1 MTKLN
6 ICGYSKAQLIALME
20 SKGEKPF
27 RAKQLFHWLYCR
39 GETDFDKM
47 TTLSKDFRRLLQE
60 NCVVKRPEIVVEQT
74 AKDGTRKWLLR
85 LDDGLEIE
93 TVFIPEEDRGALCI
107 SSQVG
112 CNMACNFCHT
122 GTMRVIRNLTAAE
135 IVGQILIARDSY
147 KEWPSPNDGNRM
159 ISNVVVMG
167 MGEPL
172 ENYDAICAALKTV
185 MDEEGIAISKRRI
198 TLSTCGIVPKIKQ
211 CGQDLGVN
219 LAISLHAPSDEL
231 RNQIMPINYKYS
243 LAELMQACREYP
255 AANNARRITFE
266 YIMLKDINDSEE
278 HARQL
283 VALTKNIPAKFNLI
297 PFNPWA
303 GSIYEPSSRNQ
314 QRRFAKILNDAGL
327 SAPIRVTRGQDIDAA
342 CGQLKTA
349 HAKKNLTKKDPE
361 S

>member
-1 MTKLN
+1 MTKIN
-6 ICGYSKAQLIALME
+6 ICGYTKPQLIGLMANLGQ
-20 SKGEKPF
+20 KAF

-39 GETDFDKM
+39 GETNFDEM
-47 TTLSKDFRRLLQE
+47 TTLSKDFRKILWE
-60 NCVVKRPEIVVEQT
+60 NFTVKRPEIVAEQT
-74 AKDGTRKWLLR
+74 AADGTRKWLLR
-85 LDDGLEIE
+85 LDDGLEVE

-112 CNMACNFCHT
+112 CNMGCRFCHT
-122 GTMRVIRNLTAAE
+122 GTMRVVRNLTSSE
-135 IVGQILIARDSY
+135 IVSQILIARDSY
-147 KEWPSPNDGNRM
+147 KEWPTPNDGTRM
-159 ISNVVVMG
+159 ISNIVVMG

-172 ENYDAICAALKTV
+172 ENYDAVCEALKTV

-211 CGQDLGVN
+211 CGEDLGVN
-219 LAISLHAPSDEL
+219 LAISLHAPNDEL

-266 YIMLKDINDSEE
+266 YIMIKDINDKAE
-278 HARQL
+278 HAHEL
-283 VALTKNIPAKFNLI
+283 VALTKGIPAKFNLI
-297 PFNPWA
+297 PFNPWE
-303 GSIYEPSSRNQ
+303 GNFYEPSSRNQ

-342 CGQLKTA
+342 CGQLKTQYN
-349 HAKKNLTKKDPE
+349 KK
-361 S
+361 